1 MYTPSLK
8 GGGVLESNRLL
19 AEGFRKKGY
28 DVLIISNR
36 KTDIEIDG
44 FTHIYLNAGD
54 LTRPFKLKSIIE
66 REKPIAVFGNML
78 PQNISLSL
86 AKILIRESPKTK
98 YFGFVRTSS
107 SFIEYKAFYKTPYKT
122 FVRKIYEN
130 LDKIIAIS
138 SIVKKDLQ
146 NAFKVD
152 ENKIEVIHNPIDLEY
167 IKIISQEA
175 LNEFERNIFSK
186 KTILYVG
193 RFSPEKR
200 LDLLIKIFSL
210 INAKLK
216 NINLVLVGT
225 GEEEKNLKELVKI
238 YNIEKNV
245 FFLPY
250 TANPFKYM
258 KNATIFALTS
268 EQEGFGRVVAESM
281 ACETPVIAFENEFS
295 GHKDIVINDYNGILI
310 PFGDINSFVEK
321 AYKILEDTDF
331 YKKLKNNALKSSY
344 SFSSEQVIDKLENL
358 FKG

>member
-66 REKPIAVFGNML
+66 REKPIAIFGNML

-146 NAFKVD
+146 NAFEID
-152 ENKIEVIHNPIDLEY
+152 ENKIEVIHNPIDIER
-167 IKIISQEA
+167 IKKLSQEP
-175 LNEFERNIFSK
+175 LNKIEKEIFSK

-216 NINLVLVGT
+216 NINLVLVGS
-225 GEEEKNLKELVKI
+225 GEEEEKLKELVRI

-310 PFGDINSFVEK
+310 PFGDINSFAK
-321 AYKILEDTDF
+321 GILEILTKSEF
-331 YKKLKNNALKSSY
+331 YRKVKKNALKSSHK
-344 SFSSEQVIDKLENL
+344 FSSEHIINQIEKLFSE
-358 FKG
+358 